1 MSMKE
6 EMAKA
11 SSSHWQVEMGVQMM
25 ITQIMMAMQTPD
37 LPLLLQPLPIGVVSL
52 GIQKTERIF

>member
-1 MSMKE
+1 
-6 EMAKA
+6 
-11 SSSHWQVEMGVQMM
+11 MGVQMM

-37 LPLLLQPLPIGVVSL
+37 LPLLLQPLQIGVVSL